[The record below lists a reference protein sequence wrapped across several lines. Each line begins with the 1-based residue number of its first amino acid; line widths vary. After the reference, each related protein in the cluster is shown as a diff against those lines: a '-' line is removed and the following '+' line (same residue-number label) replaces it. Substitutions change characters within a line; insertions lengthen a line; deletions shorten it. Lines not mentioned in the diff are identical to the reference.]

1 MRGVWSTAQRGLM
14 TRARRTAA
22 TLTCLLALTTGLTAC
37 GDSPAVCD
45 DVDALRASVDNL
57 QSASLGENGLEAI
70 TTELQTMRSEIDQL
84 SQDAQDEY
92 AEQISQVR
100 SRATELRE
108 GVETTAEAPSA
119 AGLADVRGDLSALGT
134 AVQEL
139 GSAVADS
146 C

>member
-1 MRGVWSTAQRGLM
+1 M
-14 TRARRTAA
+14 TRARRTTAA
-22 TLTCLLALTTGLTAC
+22 LSCLLALAAGLTAC

-57 QSASLGENGLEAI
+57 QSANLGENGLDAI
-70 TTELQTMRSEIDQL
+70 TTELQTMRSELDQL
-84 SQDAQDEY
+84 SEDAQDEY
-92 AEQISQVR
+92 SEQISQVR

-108 GVETTAEAPSA
+108 GVQTTAEAPSA

>member
-1 MRGVWSTAQRGLM
+1 M
-14 TRARRTAA
+14 TRARRTTAA
-22 TLTCLLALTTGLTAC
+22 LSCLLALAAGLTAC

-57 QSASLGENGLEAI
+57 QSANLGENGLDAI
-70 TTELQTMRSEIDQL
+70 TTELQTMRSELDQL
-84 SQDAQDEY
+84 SEDAQDEY

-108 GVETTAEAPSA
+108 GVQTTAEAPSA

>member
-1 MRGVWSTAQRGLM
+1 M
-14 TRARRTAA
+14 TRARRTTAA
-22 TLTCLLALTTGLTAC
+22 LSCLLALAAGLTAC

-57 QSASLGENGLEAI
+57 QSANLGENGLDAI
-70 TTELQTMRSEIDQL
+70 TTELQTMRSELDQL
-84 SQDAQDEY
+84 SEDAQDEY

-108 GVETTAEAPSA
+108 GVQTTAEAPSA
-119 AGLADVRGDLSALGT
+119 AGLADVRGDLGALGT

>member
-1 MRGVWSTAQRGLM
+1 M
-14 TRARRTAA
+14 TRARRTTAA
-22 TLTCLLALTTGLTAC
+22 LSCLLALATGLTAC

-57 QSASLGENGLEAI
+57 QSANLGENGLDAI
-70 TTELQTMRSEIDQL
+70 TTELQTMRSELDQL
-84 SQDAQDEY
+84 SEDAQDEY

-119 AGLADVRGDLSALGT
+119 AGLADVRGDLGALGT

>member
-1 MRGVWSTAQRGLM
+1 M
-14 TRARRTAA
+14 TRARRTTAA
-22 TLTCLLALTTGLTAC
+22 LSCLLALAAGLTAC

-57 QSASLGENGLEAI
+57 QSANLGENGLDAI
-70 TTELQTMRSEIDQL
+70 TTELQTMRSELDQL
-84 SQDAQDEY
+84 SEDAQDEY

-119 AGLADVRGDLSALGT
+119 AGLADVRGDLGALGT

>member
-1 MRGVWSTAQRGLM
+1 MSGPPRSLAPM
-14 TRARRTAA
+14 TRARRTTAA
-22 TLTCLLALTTGLTAC
+22 LSCLLALAAGLTAC

-57 QSASLGENGLEAI
+57 QSANLGENGLDAI
-70 TTELQTMRSEIDQL
+70 TTELQTMRSELDQL
-84 SQDAQDEY
+84 SEDAQDEY

-108 GVETTAEAPSA
+108 GVQTTAEAPSA